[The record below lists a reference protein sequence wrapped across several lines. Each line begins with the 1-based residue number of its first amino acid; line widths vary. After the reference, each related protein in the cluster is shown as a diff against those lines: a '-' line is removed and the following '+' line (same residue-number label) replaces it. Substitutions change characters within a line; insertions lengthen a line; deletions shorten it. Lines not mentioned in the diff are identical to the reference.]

1 MTSTRTKR
9 YWGTQRVARV
19 LQVTPATVAS
29 WIDQGHLKG
38 HKTPTGR
45 RRVASADLAE
55 FLRAHDML
63 VPSELL
69 VSRDRPVVVVVEDDP
84 GYLSA
89 LVRTIEREA
98 PEVEVI
104 QATTG
109 MDGLLEIG
117 RVGPDLVVLDYAL
130 PDLNAVQV
138 VGRLVDTSK
147 RLTAPVM
154 IVTGGMPANAENDL
168 RVLGVRAIVNKVD
181 GMGVVIEAMRRA
193 LQSRSCFSQMEW
205 LDSSGALGPPGL
217 FLRRYE

>member
-1 MTSTRTKR
+1 
-9 YWGTQRVARV
+9 VARV

-38 HKTPTGR
+38 HRTPTGR

-55 FLRAHDML
+55 FLQAHGMA
-63 VPSELL
+63 VPSELSP
-69 VSRDRPVVVVVEDDP
+69 SRERPIVVVVEDDP
-84 GYLSA
+84 GYLKA

-104 QATTG
+104 ETTTG
-109 MDGLLEIG
+109 VDGLLEIG
-117 RVGPDLVVLDYAL
+117 RVSPDLVVLDYAL

-138 VGRLVDTSK
+138 VERLQDKSK

-154 IVTGGMPANAENDL
+154 IVTGGLPAAAENDL
-168 RVLGVRAIVNKVD
+168 RRLGVRAIVNKVD

-193 LQSRSCFSQMEW
+193 LQSRKV
-205 LDSSGALGPPGL
+205 A
-217 FLRRYE
+217 

>member
-1 MTSTRTKR
+1 VNTTRTKR

-55 FLRAHDML
+55 FLRAHDMS
-63 VPSELL
+63 VPSDLL
-69 VSRDRPVVVVVEDDP
+69 VVRDRPVVVVVEDDP
-84 GYLSA
+84 GYLAA

-117 RVGPDLVVLDYAL
+117 RVSPDLVVLDYAL

-138 VGRLVDTSK
+138 VERLVDTSK
-147 RLTAPVM
+147 RLSAPVM
-154 IVTGGMPANAENDL
+154 IVTGGMPANAENNL

-193 LQSRSCFSQMEW
+193 LQSRKV
-205 LDSSGALGPPGL
+205 A
-217 FLRRYE
+217 

>member
-1 MTSTRTKR
+1 MAPIKTKR

-38 HKTPTGR
+38 HRTPTGR

-55 FLRAHDML
+55 FLRAHGMA
-63 VPSELL
+63 VPSEL
-69 VSRDRPVVVVVEDDP
+69 VAGRERPVVVVVEDDP
-84 GYLSA
+84 GYLKA
-89 LVRTIEREA
+89 LVRSLQREA
-98 PEVEVI
+98 PEVDVVE
-104 QATTG
+104 ATTG

-117 RVGPDLVVLDYAL
+117 RVGPDLVVLDFAL

-138 VGRLVDTSK
+138 VERLVDTSK

-154 IVTGGMPANAENDL
+154 IVTGGMPAKAENEL
-168 RVLGVRAIVNKVD
+168 RVLGVRAIVNKVE

-193 LQSRSCFSQMEW
+193 LQSSRKV
-205 LDSSGALGPPGL
+205 A
-217 FLRRYE
+217 

>member
-1 MTSTRTKR
+1 MNSTRTKR

-38 HKTPTGR
+38 HRTPTGR
-45 RRVASADLAE
+45 RRVASADLAD
-55 FLRAHDML
+55 FLRAHGMA

-69 VSRDRPVVVVVEDDP
+69 TGGAGGARERPVVVVVEDDP
-84 GYLSA
+84 GYLKA
-89 LVRTIEREA
+89 LVRTLEHEA
-98 PEVEVI
+98 PDVEVVE
-104 QATTG
+104 ATTG

-117 RVGPDLVVLDYAL
+117 RVSPDLVVLDYAL

-138 VGRLVDTSK
+138 VERLVDTSK

-154 IVTGGMPANAENDL
+154 IVTGGLPAAAEIEL
-168 RVLGVRAIVNKVD
+168 RKLGVQAIVNKVD

-193 LQSRSCFSQMEW
+193 LQARKV
-205 LDSSGALGPPGL
+205 A
-217 FLRRYE
+217 